1 MAPKSKGGAR
11 GGGPKPGTKQAK
23 AAAEKSSQNTSTQ
36 QTEGEAKKP
45 TVKQVIGGAS
55 WTGKLPVNLLSEHC
69 QKQKWEKP
77 EYTMNK
83 TPSGFVSTV
92 ILSRTD
98 PKTREKVILPPMQVP
113 PAHKALAPRPTA
125 LEARHFA
132 ATYALFRVCSMRNM
146 QLMLPPD
153 YRKLWKEDFPTMK
166 SEAIA
171 ENKAW
176 MYEADPF
183 LAKQQRDAAAVEMEK
198 KKTEREKAQAKL
210 KETGGLGS
218 VVLGDKKTG
227 RYWSQA
233 PKVEL
238 GTKIRRDIE
247 ELLRGKAVWNPYGV
261 RIPDA
266 QRRAIVDD
274 LSRVGFRRSHVEEA
288 VAECKDREEALE
300 WLLLYVPEDDL
311 PRWSLPEGYTAGI
324 TLASGDLV
332 RESKIK
338 RLAAAGYPSDI
349 CAITLDKE
357 GGNEEKA
364 AERLQDVLTQHL
376 QHYSP
381 PEEFEHE
388 DAWAE
393 EVVTLE
399 AIFGDR
405 YKKISKAICE
415 IKGDVS
421 NLEKPVS
428 FRFQRP
434 SSSYPS
440 HPPVIWVLA
449 DDLPAYIRLS
459 TIRQAVQYAL
469 ENLTGAPMIFSLVD
483 WLETNLPEVMEN
495 PGPLRDISASS
506 STPVEGQT
514 TASQLPV
521 RSAGR
526 NPKRSRS
533 QLSSQSGVALRQDWE
548 SKQKMP
554 AQIEMNRQRQSL
566 PAWAMQEAIIQCVNS
581 YQVTIISGETGSGK
595 STQSVQF
602 VLDDLLRRDLGNV
615 ANIVCTQPRRISAL
629 GLADRVSDERCSSV
643 GDEVGYSI
651 RGDSKVKSGRTKITF
666 MTTGV
671 LLRRL
676 QTAPE
681 SGNDIA
687 ASLSDITHVVV
698 DEVHERSLD
707 TDFLLALLRDIL
719 NRRKDL
725 KVILMSATLDADI
738 FMQYFGGPS
747 RVGRVN
753 IPGRTFPV
761 DDYYVDDILR
771 ETGFGA
777 GTSMSSEFDEGDL
790 TKDLNIG
797 KSLRSLGIGINYDLI
812 ASTVR
817 YIDSQ
822 LGDDAGGI
830 LIFLPG
836 TLEIERCLS
845 AIRTIPNLHAL
856 PLHAS
861 LLPAEQKRVFN
872 SPPKGKRKVIA
883 ATNVAETSITIDDI
897 VAVIDSGRVKETS
910 FDTKD
915 NVVKLQEV
923 WASQAACKQRRG
935 RAGRVKAGKCYKL
948 YTRNVETNMSPRP
961 DPEIRRVPLEQLC
974 LSVVAMNSIQDAS
987 DFLAKTLTPP
997 ETLAVEGALSL
1008 LHSIGALD
1016 NHKLTALGRHMSMIP
1031 ADLRCAKLMV
1041 YGSIFSCVDACVTI
1055 AAILIARSPFVSP
1068 REKREEA
1075 AAARASFSRGGS
1087 GDLLTDLA
1095 AYQQWS
1101 ERSRSAGYWQS
1112 NAWCSENFL
1121 SHQTLREISSNR
1133 AQLLTSL
1140 KDAGILPI
1148 DYKENNSNRWDRN
1161 TNNTALLQALIAGA
1175 FNPQIAQIS
1184 FPDKK
1189 FAASMAGTIE
1199 LDPDAR
1205 TIKYFNRE
1213 NGRVFIHPS
1222 SNLFTVQNYANAA
1235 YVSYFSKMETSKV
1248 FIRELTP
1255 FNAYSLL
1262 LFAGPIDLDTMG
1274 RGLIVDGWLH
1284 LRGWARIGVLVS
1296 RLRMMLD
1303 DVLAARID
1311 NPGSSSPTSSAEG
1324 VQEESHESKVI
1335 GLVTKLVELNGL
1347 DQ

>member
-1 MAPKSKGGAR
+1 MGPKSKGNAR

-23 AAAEKSSQNTSTQ
+23 AAAEKSAQTANAQQN
-36 QTEGEAKKP
+36 EGEAKKP
-45 TVKQVIGGAS
+45 TVKQIIGGAS

-77 EYTMNK
+77 EYTMTQSAK
-83 TPSGFVSTV
+83 GFVSSV
-92 ILSRTD
+92 ILSKVD
-98 PKTREKVILPPMQVP
+98 PKTKEKVTLPSMQLPP
-113 PAHKALAPRPTA
+113 ARRDLGARPTA

-132 ATYALFRVCSMRNM
+132 AIYALYRVCNMRNM
-146 QLMLPPD
+146 SLMLPPD
-153 YRKLWKEDFPTMK
+153 YRKLWKDDFPALK
-166 SEAIA
+166 AEATA
-171 ENKAW
+171 EGKAW

-183 LAKQQRDAAAVEMEK
+183 LVKQQRDAAAADMEK
-198 KKTEREKAQAKL
+198 KKTEQQKLQAKA
-210 KETGGLGS
+210 KEDGALSSGGLEERKSGK
-218 VVLGDKKTG
+218 G
-227 RYWSQA
+227 WSQA
-233 PKVEL
+233 PKIEL

-247 ELLRGKAVWNPYGV
+247 DLLRYKTVWNPYGV
-261 RIPDA
+261 TIPEP
-266 QRRAIVDD
+266 QRKAIIDD
-274 LSRVGFRRSHVEEA
+274 LSQVGFRRSHVKEA
-288 VAECKDREEALE
+288 VAECKDREEVLE

-311 PRWSLPEGYTAGI
+311 PSWSLPEGYSAGI
-324 TLASGDLV
+324 SLASGDLV

-338 RLAAAGYPSDI
+338 RLAAAGYPSEL
-349 CAITLDKE
+349 CARTLDNA
-357 GGNEEKA
+357 GGNEALA
-364 AERLQDVLTQHL
+364 AEKLQMTITQHIS
-376 QHYSP
+376 QSAST
-381 PEEFEHE
+381 EEDEQE

-393 EVVTLE
+393 EAVTLE

-405 YKKISKAICE
+405 YKRVSKIVCE
-415 IKGDVS
+415 IQGEVP
-421 NLEKPVS
+421 NMEELVS
-428 FRFQRP
+428 FRFQKP
-434 SSSYPS
+434 TISYPT
-440 HPPVIWVLA
+440 HPPIISVLSNG
-449 DDLPAYIRLS
+449 LPAYIRLS
-459 TIRQAVQYAL
+459 AVRQAIRYATEDL
-469 ENLTGAPMIFSLVD
+469 IGTQMIFSLVD
-483 WLETNLPEVMEN
+483 WLETNLPRIVES
-495 PGPLRDISASS
+495 PGPLRDISTTPSESVKEPTATTQLPLRSARKNSVSSGAQSS
-506 STPVEGQT
+506 S
-514 TASQLPV
+514 QL
-521 RSAGR
+521 GIT
-526 NPKRSRS
+526 
-533 QLSSQSGVALRQDWE
+533 LRKDWE
-548 SKQKMP
+548 SKKTSA
-554 AQIEMNRQRQSL
+554 AQIKMNRQRQSL
-566 PAWAMQEAIIQCVNS
+566 PAWAMQESIIQCVNT

-602 VLDDLLRRDLGNV
+602 ILDDLLKRDIGDV

-629 GLADRVSDERCSSV
+629 SLADRVSDERCSTV
-643 GDEVGYSI
+643 GDEVGYII
-651 RGDSKVKSGRTKITF
+651 RGGSKVKSGRTKITF

-676 QTAPE
+676 QTSPE
-681 SGNDIA
+681 SSDDIA
-687 ASLSDITHVVV
+687 KSLVDITHVVV

-719 NRRKDL
+719 NRHENL

-761 DDYYVDDILR
+761 EDYYVDDILR
-771 ETGFGA
+771 QTGFNRGA
-777 GTSMSSEFDEGDL
+777 SMISDL
-790 TKDLNIG
+790 DDAAEVTEDQVLG
-797 KSLRSLGIGINYDLI
+797 KSLRSLGFGINYDLI
-812 ASTVR
+812 VSTVR

-822 LGDDAGGI
+822 LGDDPGGI

-836 TLEIERCLS
+836 TMEIDRCLN
-845 AIRTIPNLHAL
+845 AIRAVPNLHAL

-872 SPPKGKRKVIA
+872 PAPKGKRKVIA
-883 ATNVAETSITIDDI
+883 ATNVAETSITIDDV
-897 VAVIDSGRVKETS
+897 VAVIDTGRVKETS
-910 FDTKD
+910 FDPKD

-948 YTRNVETNMSPRP
+948 FTRSVESNMAPRP

-974 LSVVAMNSIQDAS
+974 LSVVAMNSIQNAA

-997 ETLAVEGALSL
+997 ETIAVEGALSL

-1016 NHKLTALGRHMSMIP
+1016 NNKLTALGRHMSMIP

-1041 YGSIFSCVDACVTI
+1041 YGSIFGCVDACITI
-1055 AAILIARSPFVSP
+1055 ASILIARSPFVSP
-1068 REKREEA
+1068 RDKREEA
-1075 AAARASFSRGGS
+1075 TAARAAFSRGG

-1101 ERSRSAGYWQS
+1101 ERSKSTGYWQS
-1112 NAWCSENFL
+1112 NSWCSENFL

-1148 DYKENNSNRWDRN
+1148 DYKKNSTASSNQWDRN
-1161 TNNTALLQALIAGA
+1161 SNNTSLLQALIAGS
-1175 FNPQIAQIS
+1175 FNPQIAQIK

-1189 FAASMAGTIE
+1189 YTASMTGTIE

-1205 TIKYFNRE
+1205 TIKYFNLE

-1222 SNLFTVQNYANAA
+1222 SVLFSAQNFANAM
-1235 YVSYFSKMETSKV
+1235 YISYFSKMETSKV

-1262 LFAGPIDLDTMG
+1262 LFAGSIILDTMG
-1274 RGLIVDGWLH
+1274 RGLVVDGWLR
-1284 LRGWARIGVLVS
+1284 LRGWARIGVLIS

-1311 NPGSSSPTSSAEG
+1311 NPSSSLNRAG
-1324 VQEESHESKVI
+1324 EELESKVI
-1335 GLVTKLVELNGL
+1335 ELVTKLVDYNGL